1 MAVILKMRAIHT
13 TNTTEE
19 KSVGKRWVDLIK
31 IFIESC
37 VISAHGIR
45 SALIVNLNLDS
56 LHVKSLQLRAYAE
69 PTEREERL
77 HFYSV
82 CNTSSICR
90 LATFMQRPGRV
101 SSIDLFRCKK
111 ISVRCKVL

>member
-69 PTEREERL
+69 PTEREGRL
-77 HFYSV
+77 HSTLYVILHRSADWQPS
-82 CNTSSICR
+82 CNV
-90 LATFMQRPGRV
+90 LV
-101 SSIDLFRCKK
+101 EFRQ
-111 ISVRCKVL
+111 